1 MKTDVITFQKMD
13 LEMKLDSMI
22 QEGAHILLRMNI
34 TVTLKKRNNVL
45 R

>member
-22 QEGAHILLRMNI
+22 QEGARVSLRMNI
-34 TVTLKKRNNVL
+34 TVTLKKKKNVL